1 MLPSTSSRLEQL
13 SFRCIRH
20 ASRLERLLEPC
31 QQGTVLCLRALKHRV
46 ERFTSEPVVLK
57 LASSPHQSLR
67 DTSSPPDR
75 LAHPGVH
82 RMAPWDARLG
92 KRAPRVP
99 SPPTVRHPLQPH
111 LPLELAP
118 GDDALYMHKSR
129 VAART
134 RTSLHH
140 HESQRDD
147 AVDSSYVIRQSVL
160 IARDSRDDRHC
171 TADCSCPHLICKST
185 PAAYF

>member
-1 MLPSTSSRLEQL
+1 MLRL
-13 SFRCIRH
+13 R
-20 ASRLERLLEPC
+20 
-31 QQGTVLCLRALKHRV
+31 TLKHR
-46 ERFTSEPVVLK
+46 RKCFASKPDLK
-57 LASSPHQSLR
+57 LAPALIR
-67 DTSSPPDR
+67 CPDNTSSPPD
-75 LAHPGVH
+75 PGVD
-82 RMAPWDARLG
+82 RKTPVIRDWG
-92 KRAPRVP
+92 ERAPRVP

-185 PAAYF
+185 PAAYS